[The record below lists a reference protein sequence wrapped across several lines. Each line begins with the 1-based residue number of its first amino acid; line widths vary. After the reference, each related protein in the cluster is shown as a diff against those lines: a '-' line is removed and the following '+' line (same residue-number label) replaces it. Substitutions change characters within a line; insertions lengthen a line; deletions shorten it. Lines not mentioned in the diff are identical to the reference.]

1 MLTTNFVSKLENGA
15 NYTLIQFPNIKI
27 NLKSENI
34 IYIYWKNIFLD
45 RAKTW
50 VTWVTWDK
58 GQKFSQRGKRTRICK
73 EERREWGLVI
83 QRDWVWGQPDAIP
96 HHKIFRR
103 RKLAEWCVKL
113 GRQIIVST
121 LFKKRYLS
129 VSFVWA
135 PSTIRNS
142 VNNSMYR
149 LHHFFN
155 FSLLDKDAYYA
166 PLVSAPNPVSIVLC
180 LPSSPLYYIVNHY
193 DGYMKALNC
202 IFQLYIE
209 LSFFQW

>member
-1 MLTTNFVSKLENGA
+1 MRV
-15 NYTLIQFPNIKI
+15 
-27 NLKSENI
+27 
-34 IYIYWKNIFLD
+34 
-45 RAKTW
+45 
-50 VTWVTWDK
+50 
-58 GQKFSQRGKRTRICK
+58 CK

-155 FSLLDKDAYYA
+155 FSLLDKDAYWC
-166 PLVSAPNPVSIVLC
+166 PLSLGSRPC
-180 LPSSPLYYIVNHY
+180 LHGFMLAFITTISCWKSFWYLHES
-193 DGYMKALNC
+193 
-202 IFQLYIE
+202 IE
-209 LSFFQW
+209 LHFSIIYRIIVFSMVNNK